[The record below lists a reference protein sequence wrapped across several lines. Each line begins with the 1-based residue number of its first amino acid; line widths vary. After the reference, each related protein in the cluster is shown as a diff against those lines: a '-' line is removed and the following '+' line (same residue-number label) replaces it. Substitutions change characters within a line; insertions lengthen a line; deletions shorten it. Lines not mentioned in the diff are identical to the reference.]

1 MFQIDTMSTTLD
13 RQEIREAKL
22 LPIMRELIEHHRRT
36 CAPYARILDAIGH
49 SVDRKY
55 EQLADL
61 PWLPVRLFKEHRLVS
76 TTSDEVAVLTSSG
89 TTSSNVSR
97 IALDRDAAEY
107 QRRALTTTLATL
119 TGPRRLPMLIVDS
132 PTAVRE
138 ERFSIRGATV
148 LGVMNIGRDHVFALD
163 KNNNIDTVAVENFLH
178 RHGRESFLIF
188 GFTSLVWTQFY
199 SFAKSTGADLSHA
212 RLLHTGGWKKLA
224 DQAVSPEAFRNGFRN
239 ATGLSQC
246 HNFYGMVE
254 QGGVIHVESAS
265 GDGLYC
271 PEFAD
276 VIVRDPHTWKE
287 AATGTEGV
295 IEVISAVPRAH
306 PGHVLL
312 TEDRGVVHG
321 VDDGERPGKRFSVL
335 GRLARAEPRGCADT
349 LPAKLLETPPET
361 RPETT
366 FGLRP

>member
-1 MFQIDTMSTTLD
+1 MPNC
-13 RQEIREAKL
+13 QEMREATL
-22 LPIMRELIEHHRRT
+22 LPMMRELMEHHRRT

-49 SVDRKY
+49 ATSRKY

-89 TTSSNVSR
+89 TTSSTLSR
-97 IALDRDAAEY
+97 IALDRNAAEH
-107 QRRALTTTLATL
+107 QRRTLTATLATL

-132 PTAVRE
+132 PAAVRE
-138 ERFSIRGATV
+138 ERSSIRGATV
-148 LGVMNIGRDHVFALD
+148 LGVMNIGREHVFALD
-163 KNNNIDTVAVENFLH
+163 NNNKVDAAAVENFLH
-178 RHGRESFLIF
+178 RHGREPFLVF
-188 GFTSLVWTQFY
+188 GFTSLVWTRFHA
-199 SFAKSTGADLSHA
+199 FAKSAGTDLTHA

-224 DQAVSPEAFRNGFRN
+224 DQAVSPEAFRSGFRN
-239 ATGLSQC
+239 ATGLSRC

-276 VIVRDPHTWKE
+276 VIVRDPQTWKE
-287 AATGTEGV
+287 APIGTEGV
-295 IEVISAVPRAH
+295 IEVISGLPRAH

-312 TEDRGVVHG
+312 TEDRGIVHG

-335 GRLARAEPRGCADT
+335 GRLTRAEPRGCADT
-349 LPAKLLETPPET
+349 LPDTMYGPQP
-361 RPETT
+361 
-366 FGLRP
+366 